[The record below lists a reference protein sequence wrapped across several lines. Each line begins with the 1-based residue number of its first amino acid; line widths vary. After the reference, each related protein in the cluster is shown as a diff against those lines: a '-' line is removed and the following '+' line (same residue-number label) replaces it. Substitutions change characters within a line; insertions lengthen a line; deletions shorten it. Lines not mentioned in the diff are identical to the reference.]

1 MRIRPLPIIATLAFT
16 TAGTAAAETA
26 PHASWQL
33 ASHWPVSGSTGWD
46 YLALDAAAH
55 RLFVTRSDH
64 VAVLDIGSGKLLGEV
79 RPTEGVHG
87 VALAPALN
95 RGYAS
100 NGKGDSVTVFD
111 LKTLATLKTI
121 SIQGHN
127 PDAIVFD
134 APSAHVFTFNG
145 HSNDATVID
154 AKTDRSIATIA
165 LAGKPEFAVSDGAGR
180 VYVNIEDRSELSEI
194 DTHTNKVLATWPL
207 TGCEE
212 PSGLALDTAH
222 HRLFSVCQ
230 NGQLAVT
237 DDKSGRHVANVS
249 IGKGPDAAG
258 FDAQTQ
264 QVFSSNGEDG
274 TLTVIHEDAPD
285 RYTVLANVPTQKSAR
300 TLAID
305 PVSHRVFLA
314 VAEFEPAPAAV
325 AGKPRVRPTMKPDSF
340 AILVVAPAGSAGA
353 RGR

>member
-1 MRIRPLPIIATLAFT
+1 MYTRVLPIVAALAL
-16 TAGTAAAETA
+16 AAAGPIAAKTA
-26 PHASWQL
+26 SNGSPQ
-33 ASHWPVSGSTGWD
+33 PVERWSVGGPGGWD
-46 YLALDAAAH
+46 YLAFDASAH

-64 VAVLDIGSGKLLGEV
+64 VVVLDAGTGDPLGEV

-87 VALAPALN
+87 VALAPSLN

-100 NGKGDSVTVFD
+100 NGKGNSVSVFD
-111 LKTLATLKTI
+111 LKTLATRKTI
-121 SIQGHN
+121 PIEGRN

-134 APSAHVFTFNG
+134 VPSAHVFTFNG
-145 HSNDATVID
+145 DSNDATVID
-154 AKTDRSIATIA
+154 AKTDKPVATIK
-165 LAGKPEFAVSDGAGR
+165 LSGTPEFAVSDGAGH

-194 DTHTNKVLATWPL
+194 DTHTNKVVATWPL

-212 PSGLALDTAH
+212 PSGLALDGAH

-237 DDKSGRHVANVS
+237 DAKSGRHVANVA
-249 IGKGPDAAG
+249 IGQGPDAAG

-274 TLTVIHEDAPD
+274 TLTVIHEDTPD
-285 RYTVLANVPTQKSAR
+285 RYTVRATLPTQKSAR

-305 PVSHRVFLA
+305 PASHRVFLA
-314 VAEFEPAPAAV
+314 AATFEPAPAQA
-325 AGKPRVRPTMKPDSF
+325 AGQPRVRPAMQRDSF
-340 AILVVAPAGSAGA
+340 AILVVTTGK
-353 RGR
+353 